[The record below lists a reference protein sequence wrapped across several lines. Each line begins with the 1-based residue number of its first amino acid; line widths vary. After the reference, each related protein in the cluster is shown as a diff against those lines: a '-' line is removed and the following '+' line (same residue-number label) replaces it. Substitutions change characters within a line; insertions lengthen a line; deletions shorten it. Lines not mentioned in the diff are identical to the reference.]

1 MTTYFTSDTHFGHG
15 GMLSDRMPRPRP
27 FASIEA
33 MDEAMVG
40 FWNKP
45 DRPQRSRLSPRRL
58 RLRVLAGARPVHL
71 RPAQR
76 REDPHPGQPRR
87 ARRAPAL
94 GGRDP
99 RRHAISVQDR
109 GMAEPVDLWMSH
121 YCHATWPDLH
131 RGRIHIY
138 GHSHGSI
145 APTAR
150 ACDVGVD
157 VWQFRPVTIP
167 EIQELLADV
176 AAGRPG
182 PPPPSSWPRRP
193 DMRGSY
199 PFSEPPAG
207 SVCCMTCGRV
217 SIGDDPCRGTGRR
230 RAQ

>member
-40 FWNKP
+40 FWNNRIGRN
-45 DRPQRSRLSPRRL
+45 DRVYHLGDFAYGCSLAHARSIFDRLNGVKTLIRGNHEGRGERL
-58 RLRVLAGARPVHL
+58 PW
-71 RPAQR
+71 
-76 REDPHPGQPRR
+76 E
-87 ARRAPAL
+87 
-94 GGRDP
+94 GGIHDVMR
-99 RRHAISVQDR
+99 ISVQDR

-176 AAGRPG
+176 AARQ
-182 PPPPSSWPRRP
+182 
-193 DMRGSY
+193 
-199 PFSEPPAG
+199 AG
-207 SVCCMTCGRV
+207 SAAAVEL
-217 SIGDDPCRGTGRR
+217 
-230 RAQ
+230 AEAA